1 MHTKSLAVAILGL
14 GCLAAAWAP
23 QSARAEITENIFELD
38 SSNLLGSVSFPSIS
52 GDSSAGVVLSYGS
65 FTAADITSVS
75 WALDPGTDDVVAI
88 SLSALQGDA
97 GCGPGSNCSNSTAGL
112 SLTFATS
119 GGTSCSSGGD
129 GVPGECS
136 SFERETFI
144 QYAPTAAVPELS
156 TWAMGCLGF
165 AGLGFGGYRASRKNI
180 APV

>member
-1 MHTKSLAVAILGL
+1 MHTKCLAAAILGL

-23 QSARAEITENIFELD
+23 QSARAEITENIFVLD
-38 SSNLLGSVSFPSIS
+38 TSNLLGSISFPSIS

-75 WALDPGTDDVVAI
+75 WALDPSTDDVAAI
-88 SLSALQGDA
+88 DLVALQGDA
-97 GCGPGSNCSNSTAGL
+97 GCGPRSTCSNSTLGL

-119 GGTSCSSGGD
+119 GGKSCSSGGD
-129 GVPGECS
+129 GGLGECS
-136 SFERETFI
+136 AFERETFI

-165 AGLGFGGYRASRKNI
+165 AGLGFVGYRASRKTL
-180 APV
+180 ALV

>member
-1 MHTKSLAVAILGL
+1 MHTKYLAVAILGL

-38 SSNLLGSVSFPSIS
+38 TSNLLGSISFPSIS

-65 FTAADITSVS
+65 FTASDITSVS
-75 WALDPGTDDVVAI
+75 WTLDPTTDDVLAI
-88 SLSALQGDA
+88 GLSALQGDA
-97 GCGPGSNCSNSTAGL
+97 DCGPGSNCSNSTAGL

-136 SFERETFI
+136 AFERETLV

-165 AGLGFGGYRASRKNI
+165 AGLGFVGYRASRKTL